1 LHSVATLT
9 ISDLWVE
16 RGESDLLNGLSFS
29 ARSGDLVHITG
40 ANGAGKSTFFKA
52 LLGLLPILSGSM
64 TFNGESLAQ
73 GRHRF
78 LNNVLY
84 IAHSAGLNSALS
96 VLENL
101 RWYAPD
107 CTQDKIEQVL
117 TRLSLAAFSETQLQA
132 LSAGQVR
139 RVALARLWLSEK
151 QIWLL
156 DEPFTALDQ
165 TLIGLLEEKMAAH
178 VASGGMIIL
187 ASHLPLANLP
197 YLQVELSP

>member
-1 LHSVATLT
+1 MHSVAILT

-29 ARSGDLVHITG
+29 ARSGDVVHVTG

-64 TFNGESLAQ
+64 TFNGDSLTQ
-73 GRHRF
+73 QRQNF
-78 LNNVLY
+78 LNNTLY
-84 IAHSAGLNSALS
+84 IGHSAGLNGALTVMENIRWYLPKCSEKIIEQALS
-96 VLENL
+96 E
-101 RWYAPD
+101 
-107 CTQDKIEQVL
+107 
-117 TRLSLAAFSETQLQA
+117 LSLGAFAETQLHA

-139 RVALARLWLSEK
+139 RVALVRLWLSEQ

-165 TLIGLLEEKMAAH
+165 GLISMLEAKMAAH
-178 VASGGMIIL
+178 VASGGIVIL
-187 ASHLPLANLP
+187 ASHLPLAHLS
-197 YLQVELSP
+197 YLQVEL